1 MKTFLFFIKRLYV
14 CKVVMKFVYM
24 FIFEYLSN
32 HIVNKIPVHRLRWLF
47 IRYILRHDISYHA
60 YIHMNV
66 YIYPNLFSP
75 IKIGRNTAINRPCV
89 LDGRGGL
96 VIGDNVNISAE
107 AALYTGGHEIDSP
120 DFAFY
125 SKPVCIGNRVW
136 IGTRAMIMPGVT
148 IGEGAVI
155 LPGAVVVK
163 DVAPYAIVG
172 GMPAV
177 QIGKRSSDLNY
188 ELTWRTMFL

>member
-1 MKTFLFFIKRLYV
+1 M
-14 CKVVMKFVYM
+14 
-24 FIFEYLSN
+24 
-32 HIVNKIPVHRLRWLF
+32 
-47 IRYILRHDISYHA
+47 
-60 YIHMNV
+60 
-66 YIYPNLFSP
+66 
-75 IKIGRNTAINRPCV
+75 
-89 LDGRGGL
+89 
-96 VIGDNVNISAE
+96 NISAE